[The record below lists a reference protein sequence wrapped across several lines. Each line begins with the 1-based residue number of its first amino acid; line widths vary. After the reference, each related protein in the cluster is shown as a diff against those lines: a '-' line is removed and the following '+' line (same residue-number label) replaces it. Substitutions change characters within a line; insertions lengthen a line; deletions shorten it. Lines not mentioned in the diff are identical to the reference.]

1 MVIKKM
7 LPLLIAVVLLLSF
20 GCESKNDEY
29 IVRSWQVHA
38 PRQDS
43 TFTKIDTVNCK
54 NIEKTKHVNDIELQC
69 YLDSLYSTTAR
80 LSEEDTEYRG
90 IKLSETKYKDITF
103 NEDKIEVIRLH
114 LSYDSSM
121 DRDVYY
127 TREYGIIIDKIYHAV
142 NRYLE
147 NYKVF
152 QDRTLRVEFD
162 VSPLV
167 EKVRQDTILS
177 PKLLLP
183 PGPQANE

>member
-1 MVIKKM
+1 MVIKKI
-7 LPLLIAVVLLLSF
+7 LPLLIIVALILSF
-20 GCESKNDEY
+20 GCESKHDEY
-29 IVRSWQVHA
+29 IVRSWQVYA

-54 NIEKTKHVNDIELQC
+54 NIEKTKHVNDVELQC

-80 LSEEDTEYRG
+80 LSEEGTEYRG

-103 NEDKIEVIRLH
+103 NEDKLEIIRLH
-114 LSYDSSM
+114 LNYDSSM

-142 NRYLE
+142 NRYLK
-147 NYKVF
+147 NYKVL
-152 QDRTLRVEFD
+152 QGETLREEID
-162 VSPLV
+162 MSPLV

-177 PKLLLP
+177 PKLLPP
-183 PGPQANE
+183 PGPQTNE